1 MASITTR
8 SKIAVRYTTNPAN
21 LGYDGVA
28 TDWRNAT
35 PDVITSPAKALEY
48 LRTLRSQMGGT
59 FYAIDLQCKGEPVS
73 VDELTELVMFAD
85 YKRSN

>member
-1 MASITTR
+1 MTITTR

-28 TDWRNAT
+28 TDWRNAK
-35 PDVITSPAKALEY
+35 PDAITSPSKVLEY
-48 LRTLRSQMGGT
+48 LRALRSQMGGT
-59 FYAIDLQCKGEPVS
+59 FYAVDLQYKGQPVS
-73 VDELTELVMFAD
+73 VDELTELVMYAD